1 MGRLSDDG
9 DAIIFHR
16 RFLQAA
22 QRLCNDTSLY
32 KCTDNRMVYIE
43 HIPAGAAFP
52 NFPGGT
58 GKSKT
63 TWYKVTKASDGD
75 QKSFKSAMV
84 EAGTL

>member
-1 MGRLSDDG
+1 MSQIEFRTGGSTG
-9 DAIIFHR
+9 FATGTI
-16 RFLQAA
+16 
-22 QRLCNDTSLY
+22 CNDTSLY

>member
-1 MGRLSDDG
+1 MSQIEFRTGGSLG
-9 DAIIFHR
+9 FTTGTI
-16 RFLQAA
+16 
-22 QRLCNDTSLY
+22 CNDTSLY

-43 HIPAGAAFP
+43 HIAAGSPFP

-58 GKSKT
+58 GKSKA

-75 QKSFKSAMV
+75 QRSFKSTMV